1 MRIKWSCGHEGY
13 INLDWLKRNSYSCYA
28 LENHRKS
35 IHPELKKQ
43 VARFITIIFIFV
55 YRKQF

>member
-28 LENHRKS
+28 LETRRKS
-35 IHPELKKQ
+35 IHPDLKKQ
-43 VARFITIIFIFV
+43 VARLTTIVIFLYI
-55 YRKQF
+55 